1 MGKWGTLLLPMLLAW
16 LGTAGLAPAQEQAA
30 GPTLEQLQAK
40 LEDQAGQ
47 IRALRERLE
56 HHESIFSPSSDS
68 KDSLCD
74 DQPSIRR
81 LPVVV
86 EEKEKPAC
94 DEDASGGGDDF
105 HTIRFYADYDQGFV
119 TRPFDPEEHPFEMRW
134 NGWIQFRHHA
144 FARDV
149 DSWTD
154 NAGVTRPVRN
164 RNAFDIERAR
174 LTLEGFAL
182 DQRLTYFLQLDGDTD
197 GSHTVDFFDYWW
209 AWRFNDRLQVQLGKR
224 KVPASRQ
231 WLLGARRTRFVDR
244 PMTNDFFRPDRTV
257 GLFAVGRIGR
267 SGHYEAM
274 VGNGYRTSNLP
285 ESLTDNQFS
294 YAVTNYWD
302 PLGDYGGQ
310 LVDYSFSSTPLL
322 RFGHSFVYSPQS
334 ADEFGEPLEEA
345 NFLRLSDGTRLTQAG
360 ALAPGVTVSEFDI
373 FFYGVDFAA
382 KWRGFSVNSELF
394 LRWIEQI
401 EGDGPLPLDS
411 IFQHGFYVEGGW
423 FLVPR
428 KLDANVRY
436 SQVDG
441 RFGNASEYA
450 AGINWY
456 PLDSAYLKLSFDV
469 TWLDGSPL
477 QNTTSDILVGDDG
490 TLFRTQFQAEF

>member
-1 MGKWGTLLLPMLLAW
+1 
-16 LGTAGLAPAQEQAA
+16 
-30 GPTLEQLQAK
+30 
-40 LEDQAGQ
+40 
-47 IRALRERLE
+47 
-56 HHESIFSPSSDS
+56 
-68 KDSLCD
+68 
-74 DQPSIRR
+74 
-81 LPVVV
+81 
-86 EEKEKPAC
+86 
-94 DEDASGGGDDF
+94 
-105 HTIRFYADYDQGFV
+105 
-119 TRPFDPEEHPFEMRW
+119 
-134 NGWIQFRHHA
+134 
-144 FARDV
+144 
-149 DSWTD
+149 
-154 NAGVTRPVRN
+154 
-164 RNAFDIERAR
+164 
-174 LTLEGFAL
+174 
-182 DQRLTYFLQLDGDTD
+182 
-197 GSHTVDFFDYWW
+197 
-209 AWRFNDRLQVQLGKR
+209 
-224 KVPASRQ
+224 
-231 WLLGARRTRFVDR
+231 
-244 PMTNDFFRPDRTV
+244 V
-257 GLFAVGRIGR
+257 GLFAVGTIGR

-285 ESLTDNQFS
+285 ESVTDNQFT

-310 LVDYSFSSTPLL
+310 LVDYSFSDTPLL

-334 ADEFGEPLEEA
+334 ADEVGRPLEETE
-345 NFLRLSDGTRLTQAG
+345 FLRLADGTRLTQLG
-360 ALAPGVTVSEFDI
+360 ALAPGVTVSDFDI
-373 FFYGVDFAA
+373 YFYGVDFAA

-450 AGINWY
+450 AGVNWY
-456 PLDSAYLKLSFDV
+456 PLDSAYLKVSFDV

-477 QNTTSDILVGDDG
+477 QNTTTDILVGDDG